1 MKKTEIKNEN
11 FHQQL
16 GSEKIK
22 EMTIILLLNDSN
34 NKIIYDIA
42 CSKNSNELQQR
53 IGELDNNK
61 IIGLSYV
68 AVTEK
73 NSFVEYKREI
83 ITSK

>member
-11 FHQQL
+11 FHKQL
-16 GSEKIK
+16 GGEKIK
-22 EMTIILLLNDSN
+22 EAAIILLLNYSN
-34 NKIIYDIA
+34 TIIYDIV
-42 CSKNSNELQQR
+42 CSKNSEQLKQR
-53 IGELDNNK
+53 IGEIDNNK
-61 IIGLSYV
+61 IIGFSYI